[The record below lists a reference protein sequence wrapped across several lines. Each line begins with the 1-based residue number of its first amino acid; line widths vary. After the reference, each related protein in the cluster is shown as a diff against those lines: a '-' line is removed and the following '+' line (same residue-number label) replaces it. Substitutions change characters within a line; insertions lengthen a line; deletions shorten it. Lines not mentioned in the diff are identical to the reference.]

1 MSDTGAAAV
10 ERARALV
17 GARFRPQG
25 RAPASGLDC
34 VGLVLRAFAIAEAK
48 VPRDYRMTGNEP
60 AKIERQLRRFFEVV
74 DRKERCAG
82 DVLLC
87 RLRVGHCHLAID
99 CGGSFI
105 HADARLRRVVEVP
118 GSPPWPLIA
127 AYRVANSNF
136 RSD

>member
-1 MSDTGAAAV
+1 MSDAGAAAV

-25 RAPASGLDC
+25 RDPASGLDC
-34 VGLVLRAFAIAEAK
+34 VGLVLRAYAIPDAG
-48 VPRDYRMTGNEP
+48 VPRDYRMSGNEP
-60 AKIERQLRRFFEVV
+60 DRIERQLRRFFGVV
-74 DRKERCAG
+74 DCATRSAG

-87 RLRVGHCHLAID
+87 RICIGHCHLAVD

-118 GSPPWPLIA
+118 GSPPWPILA
-127 AYRVANSNF
+127 ACRAANSNF